1 MNRHALV
8 PCNVSILR
16 NNDLVVKI
24 AMRLNVPGA
33 EELYTAEFERIMVDK
48 EVLVVARLVA
58 SSGMAL
64 RIPAT
69 IDRFQQIPVKSNSP
83 QLVFQ

>member
-1 MNRHALV
+1 MNRHTLV

-33 EELYTAEFERIMVDK
+33 EELYTAEFERIMASK
-48 EVLVVARLVA
+48 EVFVIKIL
-58 SSGMAL
+58 
-64 RIPAT
+64 
-69 IDRFQQIPVKSNSP
+69 Q
-83 QLVFQ
+83 